1 MRFVGIDPGYSGAIS
16 WIQVYS
22 DGACRTASVDMPIS
36 AEGFLDPLAL
46 AGLVGGHHA
55 AICIEHVGSF
65 GTEGR
70 ASLAKFMEIFGGIRA
85 VAVLSGNP
93 LTLVRPMEW
102 KEALGLVTRTP
113 RGQGTTLT
121 PREKAAK
128 KKEGKEAAVSL
139 AISLYP
145 DAAKFL
151 TRKKDHDRAEAL
163 LLAHYLRIQ
172 YGHQSP
178 A

>member
-16 WIQVYS
+16 WIQVHL
-22 DGACRTASVDMPIS
+22 DGSCRTASVDMPIG
-36 AEGFLDPLAL
+36 ADGFLNAPSL
-46 AGLVGGHHA
+46 AGLVGGIHTA
-55 AICIEHVGSF
+55 TCIEHVGSF

-121 PREKAAK
+121 PKEKAVK

-172 YGHQSP
+172 YGYQSP

>member
-22 DGACRTASVDMPIS
+22 DGSCRTASVDMPIS
-36 AEGFLDPLAL
+36 ADGFLDPLSL
-46 AGLVGGHHA
+46 AGLVGGRYA

-85 VAVLSGNP
+85 VALLSGNP

-113 RGQGTTLT
+113 KGQKVSLT
-121 PREKAAK
+121 SKEKVIK
-128 KKEGKEAAVSL
+128 RREGKEAAVSL

-145 DAAKFL
+145 DAAKYL

-172 YGHQSP
+172 YENQSST
-178 A
+178 